1 MDARLHCSETRAIVE
16 AKCKTIRFDSQ
27 RRRCV
32 NMATVQRGCR
42 RRRGDKSEVVPMMKG
57 HMQPRG
63 RSRVTGM
70 LHGSSPARKL
80 HDAWTRR
87 LDGGLLEREGAC
99 RCAGIPSAVF
109 TMQCRCLQ
117 CPGDCSQSV
126 KSTDERLRALGRSFI
141 QSACCALRLTCELFL
156 LGWAWSA
163 LDGAYGLGPSPSFLC
178 SAQFLYLSLIR
189 ATDCTSVITETAGR
203 ARAVKLL
210 EIISTLQR

>member
-1 MDARLHCSETRAIVE
+1 MHQVAPGNWGRGREAHTPRHRAGGQERHGHAGADPRTRRTEMDARLHCSETRAIVE

-126 KSTDERLRALGRSFI
+126 SQIDR
-141 QSACCALRLTCELFL
+141 
-156 LGWAWSA
+156 
-163 LDGAYGLGPSPSFLC
+163 
-178 SAQFLYLSLIR
+178 
-189 ATDCTSVITETAGR
+189 
-203 ARAVKLL
+203 
-210 EIISTLQR
+210 